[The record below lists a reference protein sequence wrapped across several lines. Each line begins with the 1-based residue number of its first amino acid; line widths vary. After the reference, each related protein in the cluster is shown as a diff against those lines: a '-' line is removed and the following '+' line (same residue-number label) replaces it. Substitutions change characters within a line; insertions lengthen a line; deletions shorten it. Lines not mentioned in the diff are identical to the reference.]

1 TSLKKAL
8 TGVSTDSLK
17 EEQTRKISIEPGF
30 APFIHE
36 EDLEV
41 SIIDVPGHENFIRQM
56 IAGVAGIDL
65 VTIVIAAD
73 EGIMPKTKEHL
84 AILSLLGINNG
95 VIVITKTSLADE
107 ELLEIILED
116 IKSTVKDTFLKNA
129 PIFFVDSLSQKGIP
143 ELKNA
148 LKEIVSNM
156 PIKQSN
162 APFRLPIDHVF
173 TVKGQGA
180 IVRGTIYNGNVQAEQ

>member
-1 TSLKKAL
+1 MYLVT
-8 TGVSTDSLK
+8 VV
-17 EEQTRKISIEPGF
+17 I
-30 APFIHE
+30 E
-36 EDLEV
+36 EDEV
-41 SIIDVPGHENFIRQM
+41 
-56 IAGVAGIDL
+56 
-65 VTIVIAAD
+65 
-73 EGIMPKTKEHL
+73 IMPQTKEHL

-143 ELKNA
+143 ELKNV

-156 PIKQSN
+156 PKIGR
-162 APFRLPIDHVF
+162 AHV
-173 TVKGQGA
+173 
-180 IVRGTIYNGNVQAEQ
+180 

>member
-1 TSLKKAL
+1 MYLVT
-8 TGVSTDSLK
+8 VV
-17 EEQTRKISIEPGF
+17 I
-30 APFIHE
+30 E
-36 EDLEV
+36 EDEV
-41 SIIDVPGHENFIRQM
+41 
-56 IAGVAGIDL
+56 
-65 VTIVIAAD
+65 
-73 EGIMPKTKEHL
+73 IMPQTKEHL

-129 PIFFVDSLSQKGIP
+129 PIFCVDTLSQKGIP

-162 APFRLPIDHVF
+162 APFRLPIDHAF

-180 IVRGTIYNGNVQAEQ
+180 IVRGTIYNGNVQAEQQLTLLPKKLETHLKQLQLHGI